1 MKKIVRIILSLVIFI
16 MTTTPVLANTNESSI
31 KVSGP
36 WTGNWWKT
44 RYSSAA
50 SVQKYGYNSTAIDED
65 QIKYYHR
72 DRTHQVSIKR
82 PGKAASFSGTKKK
95 GITINYQIRHYGGP
109 VTFIYYSYY

>member
-1 MKKIVRIILSLVIFI
+1 MKKTKGIIIGMVMAIL
-16 MTTTPVLANTNESSI
+16 TTTPVFAGTKESST

-50 SVQKYGYNSTAIDED
+50 SVQKYGFNSVSIDED

-72 DRTHQVSIKR
+72 DRSHQVSIKR
-82 PGKAASFSGTKKK
+82 PGKSKAFSGVKSK
-95 GITINYQIRHYGGP
+95 GKTINYQIRHYGGP
-109 VTFIYYSYY
+109 VTFTYYSYY